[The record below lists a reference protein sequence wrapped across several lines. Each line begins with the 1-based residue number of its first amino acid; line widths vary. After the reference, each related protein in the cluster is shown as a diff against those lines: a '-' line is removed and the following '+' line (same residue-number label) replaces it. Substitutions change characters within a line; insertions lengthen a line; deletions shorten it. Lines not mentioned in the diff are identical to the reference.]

1 MKGTLTIVLLVALL
15 IVGIL
20 TIKNMKT
27 ETVDGV
33 KREEAVDR
41 ARETAAEA
49 EKAMDRIKK
58 SVKDIEIPS
67 VE

>member
-41 ARETAAEA
+41 ARETAGEA
-49 EKAMDRIKK
+49 EKAMDRIKE
-58 SVKDIEIPS
+58 SAREIEIPS
-67 VE
+67 ME

>member
-1 MKGTLTIVLLVALL
+1 MRGTLTIVLLVALL

-41 ARETAAEA
+41 ARETAGEA
-49 EKAMDRIKK
+49 EKAMDRIKE
-58 SVKDIEIPS
+58 SVKDIEIPLM
-67 VE
+67 E